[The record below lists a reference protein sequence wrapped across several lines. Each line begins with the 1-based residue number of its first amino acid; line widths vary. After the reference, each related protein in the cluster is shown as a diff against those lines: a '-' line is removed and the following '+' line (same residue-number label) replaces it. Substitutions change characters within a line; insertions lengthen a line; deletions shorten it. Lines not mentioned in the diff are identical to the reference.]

1 MIEYDLCCE
10 RSIFKFIATWL
21 ELLFFFF
28 LVDYRYRR
36 RIVLL
41 FVRNIYN
48 NSALLLETLDFLIF
62 FF

>member
-48 NSALLLETLDFLIF
+48 NSTLLLETLDFLIF

>member
-21 ELLFFFF
+21 ELLFFF